1 MNIILL
7 IIDALRYDHVNTEIT
22 PNLMKLAQKGTFFT
36 NAFSCNSSTRASIP
50 CILCSK
56 ITYDPENNIASVL
69 KKFNMLTVM
78 IHSNPLIR
86 SFYNGFEETIDLK
99 SSKFKLSKN
108 WKKRLRKNLPVPVIT
123 GLKKIRANIAEDD
136 AFLPYAR
143 AKETLDFT
151 KEWMDDHDNYFLW
164 LHLMDPHIPYYPLK
178 TKLNLSRKE
187 MRNINDH
194 IIESVHGNY
203 QLKDKEIEQ
212 SKTLYKEDIHEMD
225 EELGTFLSQLDGNN
239 LLIITSDHGEEFNE
253 YGQFS
258 HHENK
263 IIPELIHVPLIF
275 YGLNV
280 SRGKKISDYISTLSI
295 TPSIL
300 ESLDVKTKIGY
311 GKSLWSTIRS
321 GSK

>member
-1 MNIILL
+1 MNVILL
-7 IIDALRYDHVNTEIT
+7 IIDALRYDHVNNEIT
-22 PNLMKLAQKGTFFT
+22 PNLMKLAQKGTLFT

-56 ITYDPENNIASVL
+56 IVYDPENNIASVL
-69 KKFNMLTVM
+69 KKYNMLTAM
-78 IHSNPLIR
+78 IHSNPIIQ
-86 SFYNGFEETIDLK
+86 SFYSGFDETIDIK
-99 SSKFKLSKN
+99 SSKFRLSKN
-108 WKKRLRKNLPVPVIT
+108 LKKRLRNNLPAPVIT

-143 AKETLDFT
+143 ARKTLEFAT
-151 KEWMDDHDNYFLW
+151 EWMDNHENYFLW

-178 TKLNLSRKE
+178 TRSNLSKKE
-187 MRNINDH
+187 MRDINDH

-203 QLKDKEIEQ
+203 KLRDKEIEL

-225 EELGTFLSQLDGNN
+225 EELGEFLGQIGEDD
-239 LLIITSDHGEEFNE
+239 LIILTSDHGEEFNE

-275 YGLNV
+275 YGPNV
-280 SRGKKISDYISTLSI
+280 SKGKKIYEYISTLSI
-295 TPSIL
+295 APSIL
-300 ESLDVKTKIGY
+300 ESLCIETKIGY
-311 GKSLWSTIRS
+311 GKSLWNSIIE
-321 GSK
+321 